1 MLVFRR
7 KWRVRALCST
17 HGAVLCVA
25 EICLLTKAKRVAS
38 VRADTYC
45 SLFSLSVDR
54 LDAILTRYPHV
65 RNTLETVAVERLR
78 ELRASKTAIAAAAAA
93 AASSETPTSTG
104 SGGRFRGFRRGRTP
118 SLGTMPGTASAATG
132 MDSDNDGICLKRV
145 S

>member
-7 KWRVRALCST
+7 NSVTTR
-17 HGAVLCVA
+17 GAFPCIA

-65 RNTLETVAVERLR
+65 RQTLESVAVERLR
-78 ELRASKTAIAAAAAA
+78 ELRASKTSIAAAAA

-118 SLGTMPGTASAATG
+118 SFGTMPGTASAATG
-132 MDSDNDGICLKRV
+132 VDSDNDGMCLKRV